1 MVERVQIGLSNNIR
15 SLKSEFSF
23 EVDAKRPRIAQVSFL
38 PAVNLLSMATSP
50 SVI

>member
-23 EVDAKRPRIAQVSFL
+23 EVDTIRPRIAQVSFL
-38 PAVNLLSMATSP
+38 PLATSP
-50 SVI
+50 SFI